1 MIELL
6 LPLYIL
12 YIVHRTITCYVT
24 QFYNLHW
31 LLTKLKQCI
40 VVVFLYRHPK
50 KMGYKNGELDSIN
63 STVQA

>member
-40 VVVFLYRHPK
+40 VVVFYIGTQK
-50 KMGYKNGELDSIN
+50 KWAIKTENWI
-63 STVQA
+63 A